1 MKAYAKN
8 SPEAVARILAM
19 IMITD
24 ARLDDREIEILD
36 QLRIFDILG
45 LSRGAF
51 SRVVQDYCVELMD
64 ACGEDGKI
72 RLLDQER
79 INEIVDLV
87 EDPQQRITTC
97 GMILNIANAD
107 GRLDDTELAVFRHI
121 LDRWG
126 MTLESL
132 DRDLT
137 QTSH

>member
-24 ARLDDREIEILD
+24 ARLDDREIDILD